1 MNVQTDSP
9 RTARLPAPTTP
20 SATQTGTAPLS
31 PRQVLLLATGA
42 GLSVA
47 SLYYNQPILGAM
59 ARDLGATPTALGLI
73 PMLTQLGYAAGIFA
87 FAPLGDRLDR
97 RRVIVAKLVSL
108 SVALLAAGL
117 ALTVGALATASLAIG
132 LLATAAQDFVP
143 AAAALAP
150 APDRG
155 RTVGKVMTG
164 LLLGILLSRV
174 VSGAGAAHIG
184 WRAIYFGAAGA
195 VAALAGLSAARLPS
209 LPPTTSAPYGVLL
222 ASIARLARDLPA
234 LRRAALAQGFLSLA
248 FSAFWSTLAFGLA
261 ARPFGLGSTVAGAF
275 GLAGAAG
282 AAAAPLAGAAAD
294 RRGPEVVIRAGA
306 ALVVASF
313 LVMALVP
320 GSLTVLIAGTVLFD
334 LGVQAA
340 LIAHQTIVY
349 GLDPA
354 ARGRLNAVLLGA
366 MFVGMAAGAALA
378 SQAFAYQGWRG
389 VTALGAIAAGAALM
403 VRLVPEGA
411 ARGNRRPAGGD
422 RIPG

>member
-1 MNVQTDSP
+1 
-9 RTARLPAPTTP
+9 
-20 SATQTGTAPLS
+20 
-31 PRQVLLLATGA
+31 
-42 GLSVA
+42 
-47 SLYYNQPILGAM
+47 
-59 ARDLGATPTALGLI
+59 
-73 PMLTQLGYAAGIFA
+73 
-87 FAPLGDRLDR
+87 
-97 RRVIVAKLVSL
+97 
-108 SVALLAAGL
+108 
-117 ALTVGALATASLAIG
+117 
-132 LLATAAQDFVP
+132 
-143 AAAALAP
+143 
-150 APDRG
+150 
-155 RTVGKVMTG
+155 
-164 LLLGILLSRV
+164 
-174 VSGAGAAHIG
+174 
-184 WRAIYFGAAGA
+184 
-195 VAALAGLSAARLPS
+195 
-209 LPPTTSAPYGVLL
+209 VLL

-294 RRGPEVVIRAGA
+294 RRGPEVVIRAGT